1 MSYQQE
7 TSFRLTSDASL
18 TYAIKQTVAPAMEP
32 VTLAEL
38 KSHLR
43 VWITNDDTLI
53 TALGVAARKYYERAI
68 RRQLV
73 TAQYELRMN
82 WWPPDVKFTLPF
94 PPLVSVQSI
103 YYTDT
108 FGNQNLWD
116 PSQYIVDTK
125 REPGN
130 VWLEWNVVWP
140 NIRGYQDSVIV
151 DYTAGYGD
159 NTVQSEEDKLA
170 IKWLTAIW
178 YRNREAASEMP
189 LSELPI
195 GLSGIIRS
203 RRIGGYP

>member
-1 MSYQQE
+1 MYQQE
-7 TSFRLTSDASL
+7 TSFRLTSEASL
-18 TYAIKQTVAPAMEP
+18 AYAIRQTVAPAVEP
-32 VTLAEL
+32 VTLVEL

-43 VWITNDDTLI
+43 VSIDADDDTI
-53 TALGVAARKYYERAI
+53 ADLGIAARKYYERAI

-108 FGNQNLWD
+108 YGNQNLWD
-116 PSQYIVDTK
+116 PSQYIVDTA

-140 NIRGYQDSVIV
+140 NIRGYQDSVVV

-159 NTVQSEEDKLA
+159 NTAQSEEDKLA
-170 IKWLTAIW
+170 IKWLTALW
-178 YRNREAASEMP
+178 YDNREASLETP
-189 LSELPI
+189 LSALPN
-195 GLSGIIRS
+195 GLADMIRA

>member
-1 MSYQQE
+1 MGYEQE

-18 TYAIKQTVAPAMEP
+18 AYAIKQTVAPAEEP
-32 VTLAEL
+32 VSLTQL
-38 KSHLR
+38 KAHCR
-43 VWITNDDTLI
+43 VSITDDDTLI
-53 TALGVAARKYYERAI
+53 TLLGVAARKYYERAI
-68 RRQLV
+68 RRQLI

-94 PPLVSVQSI
+94 PPLASVQSI

-108 FGNQNLWD
+108 YGNQNLWD
-116 PSQYIVDTK
+116 PSQYIVDAN
-125 REPGN
+125 REPGTI
-130 VWLEWNVVWP
+130 WLQWNVVWP

-159 NTVQSEEDKLA
+159 ATTQSEEDILA
-170 IKWLTAIW
+170 ICWLTALW
-178 YRNREAASEMP
+178 YDQREAALETP

-195 GLSGIIRS
+195 GLRSMIRA